1 MMTPHPFLNRNPRR
15 PLPPPSPLTFSS
27 LPPIALVGILES
39 RLRRR
44 FKGSGSLSRA
54 KTGIMTSHFGIVV
67 VDGNKRGED
76 EALTEEEKRQMY
88 APDAAC
94 VFRRSHGQLMIAV
107 DALTLKRGWSSMP
120 VMSAPPCRFQCHAPC
135 FCDRCPCLTFSSG
148 RLAYVG

>member
-1 MMTPHPFLNRNPRR
+1 MCGVACQSKAISDRDCPSAHTALMHAMTPHPFLNRDWPDWVHGEPPVAPASSP
-15 PLPPPSPLTFSS
+15 PLSHLFITPSHC
-27 LPPIALVGILES
+27 IGISES

-44 FKGSGSLSRA
+44 FKGPGSLSRA

-94 VFRRSHGQLMIAV
+94 VFRRSHG
-107 DALTLKRGWSSMP
+107 
-120 VMSAPPCRFQCHAPC
+120 
-135 FCDRCPCLTFSSG
+135 
-148 RLAYVG
+148 